1 MLIQTNR
8 QTSTSM
14 KVFVLAMVLY
24 PEVMHKAR
32 AEIDA
37 VVGHD
42 RPPTFEDWDNLP
54 YIRAIVKEVL
64 RWRPVTPLGTCAV
77 FIGAYIHPEPIPIPK
92 AGPHRATEVRVRF

>member
-1 MLIQTNR
+1 MLTRTNR

-24 PEVMHKAR
+24 PEVMRKAQ

-64 RWRPVTPLGTCAV
+64 RWRPVTPLGMSPMFCGR
-77 FIGAYIHPEPIPIPK
+77 IYPP
-92 AGPHRATEVRVRF
+92 